1 MQYSELFETNPVL
14 AADSLAR
21 SLVADPWRWAAAEP
35 WLDEPIA
42 RLSLTGHGLPRACLQ
57 SWVELGVLG
66 QAVAEKASRPWQPG
80 ILGLVYGEPGGCV
93 VPLSVEPAVSW
104 KIAAQLPVDSRRL
117 VDLLVSLL
125 TEARAIEPGVL
136 PETRAFSVATPFPW
150 RSVGTSMDVAAV
162 LAVLRR
168 AAGAPPALARA
179 CALVEVDGPR
189 LRPVDGIEGKLRA
202 FVRECGS
209 GTLLVRHPGC
219 RASAEFLDAFDEVWS
234 VSSLAEL
241 AGHLAPLGVFESWST
256 TGPHGL
262 SEAELVLSRLRDL
275 HQAGPDHAAIVRLAR
290 RALGC
295 SWRDEVP
302 PAIRHRPRLDL
313 LRSLRHLGCYAEALQ
328 VGEQWRQEVR
338 DLGEASSLEQV
349 AEADLEFAAG
359 LFDPADFE
367 RMLEIL
373 GPWLDR
379 AEVEPLCLSP
389 GLRVR
394 LWNTAARA
402 MVRLRCDGW
411 DALFRRSVDL
421 QGRTDPAGLLRT
433 RNYLIEGL
441 LREGRIDEAERLI
454 EASALSGP
462 DATSRAMLAFYRAD
476 LARRRGSIAVN
487 EAMETA
493 RPEVGRANHPL
504 GFYLQATARQ
514 PGRTAFDAC
523 DRFRRSAEC
532 FAFDAERSGEV
543 NVLWILARCMEV
555 AAALCEGHQSSS
567 ASDALASAL
576 AQPGLELLRARVG
589 ALPVEASRVEAFLAQ
604 LPWI

>member
-1 MQYSELFETNPVL
+1 
-14 AADSLAR
+14 
-21 SLVADPWRWAAAEP
+21 
-35 WLDEPIA
+35 
-42 RLSLTGHGLPRACLQ
+42 
-57 SWVELGVLG
+57 
-66 QAVAEKASRPWQPG
+66 
-80 ILGLVYGEPGGCV
+80 
-93 VPLSVEPAVSW
+93 VEPAVSW
-104 KIAAQLPVDSRRL
+104 KIAARLPVESRRL

-136 PETRAFSVATPFPW
+136 PETRAFSITTSFPW
-150 RSVGTSMDVAAV
+150 PCIGTSMDVAAT
-162 LAVLRR
+162 LAVLRC
-168 AAGAPPALARA
+168 AAGAPPTLARA
-179 CALVEVDGPR
+179 CALVEVEGSQ
-189 LRPVDGIEGKLRA
+189 LRPVDGIDAKLRA
-202 FVRECGS
+202 FVRECGR

-219 RASAEFLDAFDEVWS
+219 RASAAFFDAFDEVWS
-234 VSSLAEL
+234 VSSLTEL
-241 AGHLAPLGVFESWST
+241 AGHLAPLGVFEAWST

-295 SWRDEVP
+295 SWRDDVP

-328 VGEQWRQEVR
+328 VGERWRQEVR

-367 RMLEIL
+367 RMLVIL
-373 GPWLDR
+373 RPWIDR
-379 AEVEPLCLSP
+379 AEAEPLCLSP

-411 DALFRRSVDL
+411 DALFRRSIDL
-421 QGRTDPAGLLRT
+421 QGRTDPAGLPRT

-441 LREGRIDEAERLI
+441 LREGMIDDAERLI
-454 EASALSGP
+454 EVSARSGP

-476 LARRRGSIAVN
+476 LARRRGSIAVDEPM
-487 EAMETA
+487 EAA
-493 RPEVGRANHPL
+493 LPEVGRANHPL

-532 FAFDAERSGEV
+532 FAFDAGRSGEV

-555 AAALCEGHQSSS
+555 AAALCEGNNSSS

-576 AQPGLELLRARVG
+576 AQPGLELLRARLG
-589 ALPVEASRVEAFLAQ
+589 TPPVNTSQVDSFLAR
-604 LPWI
+604 LPWT